1 MNEDMIDE
9 KQAINMRS
17 AIVITI
23 VFITI
28 SILIAIVANI
38 FQIINHISIE
48 QALQSDVDENLF
60 SVVATRMQ
68 TSDISIHQI
77 ATKDNWHAVSI
88 NSLSPDGYSSTNVA
102 ILLRNNNA
110 YEIIYIGSDYDQ
122 TTLESKGIPGE
133 LIKSIF
139 SSNLVSDYT
148 NVLAESQYNPNSK
161 YPLLQHLPYHTDNLN
176 MTYFFDDIKDSD
188 GTSIP
193 IIKINAQNAT
203 ERKNAI
209 RKIRLLGYDPGDYR
223 YHFFN
228 FKNQF
233 GKDNVIIKTPI
244 EYHNGGQTK

>member
-1 MNEDMIDE
+1 MIDE

-17 AIVITI
+17 AIIITI
-23 VFITI
+23 IFIAA

-38 FQIINHISIE
+38 FQIVNHVSIE
-48 QALQSDVDENLF
+48 QALSSDVDDSLF
-60 SVVATRMQ
+60 NVVATRMQ
-68 TSDISIHQI
+68 TSDISIHKI
-77 ATKDNWHAVSI
+77 TTHDNWHAVAVS
-88 NSLSPDGYSSTNVA
+88 SLSPVDYSGTNLVVLLHNNEGYGIVF
-102 ILLRNNNA
+102 
-110 YEIIYIGSDYDQ
+110 IGSDYNQ
-122 TTLESKGIPGE
+122 ATLEAKGVPKDM
-133 LIKSIF
+133 IKSIL
-139 SSNLVSDYT
+139 SSNLASSYA
-148 NVLAESQYNPNSK
+148 NVLTDSQYNPTSK

-223 YHFFN
+223 YHFFK

-233 GKDNVIIKTPI
+233 GKDSVIIKTPI